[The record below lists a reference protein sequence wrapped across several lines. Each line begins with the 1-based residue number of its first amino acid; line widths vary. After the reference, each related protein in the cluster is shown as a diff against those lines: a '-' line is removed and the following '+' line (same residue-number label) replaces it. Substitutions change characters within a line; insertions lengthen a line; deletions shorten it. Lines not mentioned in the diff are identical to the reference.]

1 MSGIPLYKIDGFKPP
16 KYVFELSLLSDFAKI
31 TFEEELPESLYEKII
46 GGGKRI
52 VEQNFPSYFVGSTSI
67 GYEPYIFAKNE
78 KRNLTYL
85 PSHIKVPGSQGDA
98 HALDIESDF
107 NFRFSKENSYVNYTP
122 HNIDGW
128 NQAHTLL
135 LLWLTWISDV
145 NSELE
150 NKHGNLIERFT
161 SEHSFSP
168 DLQRKIK
175 G

>member
-1 MSGIPLYKIDGFKPP
+1 MSGTPLYKIDGFKSP
-16 KYVFELSLLSDFAKI
+16 KYAFGLSLLSDFAKI
-31 TFEEELPESLYEKII
+31 TFGEELPKHFHDNLM
-46 GGGKRI
+46 GKGKYI
-52 VEQNFPSYFVGSTSI
+52 VQQNFPSYFKGSTSI
-67 GYEPYIFAKNE
+67 AYEPYIFAENE
-78 KRNLTYL
+78 KGNLTCL
-85 PSHIKVPGSQGDA
+85 LSHIKVPGSQGDA